1 MKIIDCI
8 QGSDEW
14 FKARCGI
21 PTASEFS
28 SIITTQGK
36 TSKSREKYMYQIAG
50 ERLLGK
56 SVEGYTN
63 GNMQR
68 GQELE
73 AEAREAYELITSQ
86 EVKQVGFCLSDNGL
100 YGVSPDGLIGDEG
113 GLEIKCPTLPV
124 HILYLLE
131 NKLPTDYVQQV
142 FGQLLVT
149 GRKYVDFFSYFPG
162 IKPLLI
168 RVERDDKFITILE
181 TELKLFCED
190 LKKIVAKL
198 K

>member
-1 MKIIDCI
+1 
-8 QGSDEW
+8 
-14 FKARCGI
+14 
-21 PTASEFS
+21 
-28 SIITTQGK
+28 
-36 TSKSREKYMYQIAG
+36 
-50 ERLLGK
+50 
-56 SVEGYTN
+56 
-63 GNMQR
+63 
-68 GQELE
+68 
-73 AEAREAYELITSQ
+73 
-86 EVKQVGFCLSDNGL
+86 
-100 YGVSPDGLIGDEG
+100 
-113 GLEIKCPTLPV
+113 
-124 HILYLLE
+124 
-131 NKLPTDYVQQV
+131 VQQV